1 MGKCISTAEK
11 LGKELRDSY
20 ERWNHILQNGAGD
33 PFWKD
38 GANMNLVRN
47 HIIHY
52 KRQCEAE
59 LLPEEYPEEYFW
71 ELPTEVDNK
80 YMALPEEIRKH
91 AIGSLAAYEANED
104 YQYLKEAVN
113 KLTEKQKSQIS
124 IMNVINYVTGLK
136 SFIKKFSGGN
146 EEARASGAVSGI
158 VPGLPEKGGRYSEPG
173 TGGKAA
179 SYRPAVF
186 VRFVRIDNGRITAIA

>member
-1 MGKCISTAEK
+1 MGKCISKAEK

-33 PFWKD
+33 PFWED
-38 GANMNLVRN
+38 GGNMNLVRN
-47 HIIHY
+47 HIIYY

-71 ELPTEVDNK
+71 GLPTEVDNK

-91 AIGSLAAYEANED
+91 AIESLAAYEANED

-113 KLTEKQKSQIS
+113 RLTEKQKSQIS
-124 IMNVINYVTGLK
+124 ITNVINYVAGLK
-136 SFIKKFSGGN
+136 SFIKNDSLVEMRRHEHPETYMESFQECREKAEAILNQEPEEKPLPTGQLSLFDLFGLTMGG
-146 EEARASGAVSGI
+146 
-158 VPGLPEKGGRYSEPG
+158 
-173 TGGKAA
+173 
-179 SYRPAVF
+179 
-186 VRFVRIDNGRITAIA
+186 

>member
-1 MGKCISTAEK
+1 MGECISTAEK

-33 PFWKD
+33 PFWED
-38 GANMNLVRN
+38 GLNMNLVRN

-71 ELPTEVDNK
+71 GLPTEVDNK

-91 AIGSLAAYEANED
+91 AIESLAAYEANED
-104 YQYLKEAVN
+104 YQYLKPETYMESFQDCRKKAEAILN
-113 KLTEKQKSQIS
+113 QEPEEKPLPTGQLSLFDLFGLT
-124 IMNVINYVTGLK
+124 M
-136 SFIKKFSGGN
+136 GG
-146 EEARASGAVSGI
+146 
-158 VPGLPEKGGRYSEPG
+158 
-173 TGGKAA
+173 
-179 SYRPAVF
+179 
-186 VRFVRIDNGRITAIA
+186 